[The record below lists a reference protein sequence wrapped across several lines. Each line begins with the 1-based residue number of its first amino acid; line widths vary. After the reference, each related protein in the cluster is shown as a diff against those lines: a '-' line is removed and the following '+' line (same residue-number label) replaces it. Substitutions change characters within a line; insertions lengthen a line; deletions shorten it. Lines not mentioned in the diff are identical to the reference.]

1 MLDLNRLATFV
12 AVVESG
18 GFTAAGDRLGMAK
31 SLVSQQ
37 ISKLESQLGVAL
49 LTRSTRKVLLTEIG
63 EQLYAD
69 IAPLLLAANEAL
81 DRLGQ
86 VKASG
91 LLRITVPVDYAGAVL
106 APLLAE
112 FAALHP
118 QLEIELLATDEVL
131 DLLAERIDV
140 AFRLGRLQDSALHA
154 IKLAQFAECVVAS
167 PLCVAKY
174 PALVNPQDFS
184 ALPWVAMTR
193 LQAPLTWRFNHGD
206 ESCTVRMRAVMRA
219 SAPSSVLALVRSGAG
234 LSVLPDFMVAD
245 DLAAGRL
252 VHLLPEWTMPAGG
265 IYAVYP
271 SARYLPAKV
280 RILLDFMRARPMT

>member
-1 MLDLNRLATFV
+1 
-12 AVVESG
+12 
-18 GFTAAGDRLGMAK
+18 
-31 SLVSQQ
+31 
-37 ISKLESQLGVAL
+37 
-49 LTRSTRKVLLTEIG
+49 
-63 EQLYAD
+63 
-69 IAPLLLAANEAL
+69 
-81 DRLGQ
+81 
-86 VKASG
+86 
-91 LLRITVPVDYAGAVL
+91 VPVDYAGAVL

-174 PALVNPQDFS
+174 PALTHPQDFS

-193 LQAPLTWRFNHGD
+193 LQAPLTWKFNRGD

-219 SAPSSVLALVRSGAG
+219 SAPSSVLALLRSGAG
-234 LSVLPDFMVAD
+234 LSVLPDFMVAE

-252 VHLLPEWTMPAGG
+252 VRLLPEWTMPAGG

>member
-1 MLDLNRLATFV
+1 MSDLNRLTTFV

-18 GFTAAGDRLGMAK
+18 GFTAAGERLGMAK

-49 LTRSTRKVLLTEIG
+49 LTRSTRKVMLTEIG
-63 EQLYAD
+63 AQLYGD
-69 IAPLLLAANEAL
+69 IAPLLLATQEAL

-118 QLEIELLATDEVL
+118 QLDIELLATDEVL
-131 DLLAERIDV
+131 DLLEERIDV

-154 IKLAQFAECVVAS
+154 IKLAQFAEYVVAS
-167 PLCVAKY
+167 PGCMAKH
-174 PALVNPQDFS
+174 PAPAHPQDLS
-184 ALPWVAMTR
+184 LLPWVTMTR
-193 LQAPLTWRFNHGD
+193 LQAPLTWKFNLAG
-206 ESCTVRMRAVMRA
+206 ESCTVRMRSVMRA
-219 SAPSSVLALVRSGAG
+219 SAPSSVLALVRNGAG
-234 LSVLPDFMVAD
+234 LSVLPDFMVAE

-252 VHLLPEWTMPAGG
+252 VRVLPGWTMPAGG
-265 IYAVYP
+265 VYAVYP
-271 SARYLPAKV
+271 SSRYLPAKV
-280 RILLDFMRARPMT
+280 RILLDFMRERPLT

>member
-1 MLDLNRLATFV
+1 MLDLNRLSTFV
-12 AVVESG
+12 AVVEAG

-49 LTRSTRKVLLTEIG
+49 FTRSTRKVLLTELG

-69 IAPLLLAANEAL
+69 ISPLLLAAHVAV

-86 VKASG
+86 VKVSG

-112 FAALHP
+112 FASLHP

-131 DLLAERIDV
+131 DLLAERIDI

-154 IKLAQFAECVVAS
+154 IKLAQFAECVVA
-167 PLCVAKY
+167 A
-174 PALVNPQDFS
+174 PACLAQFVLPTHPQDL
-184 ALPWVAMTR
+184 AQLPWVTMTR
-193 LQAPLTWRFNHGD
+193 LQAPLTWKFNQAG
-206 ESCTVRMRAVMRA
+206 EICMVRMRSVMRA
-219 SAPSSVLALVRSGAG
+219 SAPSSVLALVRNGAG
-234 LSVLPDFMVAD
+234 LSVLPDFMVAE

-252 VHLLPEWTMPAGG
+252 VHVLPEWTLSAGG

-280 RILLDFMRARPMT
+280 RILLDFMRSRSMT

>member
-1 MLDLNRLATFV
+1 MSDLNRLATFV

-18 GFTAAGDRLGMAK
+18 GFTAAGERLGMAK

-49 LTRSTRKVLLTEIG
+49 LTRSTRKVMLTEIG
-63 EQLYAD
+63 AQLYGD
-69 IAPLLLAANEAL
+69 IAPLLLATQEAL

-118 QLEIELLATDEVL
+118 QLDIELLATDEVL
-131 DLLAERIDV
+131 DLLEERIDV

-154 IKLAQFAECVVAS
+154 IKLAQFAEYVVAS
-167 PLCVAKY
+167 PACMAKH
-174 PALVNPQDFS
+174 PAPAHPQDLS
-184 ALPWVAMTR
+184 ALPWVTMTR
-193 LQAPLTWRFNHGD
+193 LQAPLTWKFNLAG
-206 ESCTVRMRAVMRA
+206 ESCTVRMRSVMRA
-219 SAPSSVLALVRSGAG
+219 SAPSSVLALVRNGAG
-234 LSVLPDFMVAD
+234 LSVLPDFMVAE

-252 VHLLPEWTMPAGG
+252 VRVLPDWTMPAGG

-271 SARYLPAKV
+271 SSRYLPAKV
-280 RILLDFMRARPMT
+280 RILLDFMRERPLT